1 MSNES
6 TLVLIK
12 PDGVNRA
19 LIGKVIE
26 KLESTGLKI
35 TGMKLI
41 LINKDLASKHYEE
54 HKDKPFF
61 SSLVNFITSSP
72 VVALALNGENAIQ
85 KTRTMMG
92 STNPLESSPGTI
104 RGDFGLSLEKNVI
117 HGSANENDA
126 LREIKLYF
134 SEDEIINYDRSVDN
148 WVSWLMNSYYFL
160 SRTPKGF

>member
-41 LINKDLASKHYEE
+41 LIDKDLASKHYEE

-85 KTRTMMG
+85 KTRTIMG

-134 SEDEIINYDRSVDN
+134 SEEEIINYDRSVDN
-148 WVSWLMNSYYFL
+148 WVS
-160 SRTPKGF
+160 

>member
-35 TGMKLI
+35 TGMKLV
-41 LINKDLASKHYEE
+41 LIDKDLASKHYEE

-104 RGDFGLSLEKNVI
+104 RGDFGISLEKNVI

-148 WVSWLMNSYYFL
+148 WVS
-160 SRTPKGF
+160 

>member
-41 LINKDLASKHYEE
+41 LIDKDLASKHYEE

-134 SEDEIINYDRSVDN
+134 SEEEIINYDRSVDN

>member
-41 LINKDLASKHYEE
+41 LIDKDLASKHYEQ

-134 SEDEIINYDRSVDN
+134 SEEEIINYDRSVDN
-148 WVSWLMNSYYFL
+148 WVS
-160 SRTPKGF
+160 

>member
-35 TGMKLI
+35 TGMKLV
-41 LINKDLASKHYEE
+41 LIDKDLASKHYEE

-72 VVALALNGENAIQ
+72 VVVLALNGENAIQ

-104 RGDFGLSLEKNVI
+104 RGDFGISLEKNVI

-126 LREIKLYF
+126 IREIKLYF

-148 WVSWLMNSYYFL
+148 WIS
-160 SRTPKGF
+160 

>member
-41 LINKDLASKHYEE
+41 LIDKDLASKHYEE
-54 HKDKPFF
+54 HKDTPFF

-134 SEDEIINYDRSVDN
+134 SEEEIINYDRSVDN
-148 WVSWLMNSYYFL
+148 WVS
-160 SRTPKGF
+160 

>member
-41 LINKDLASKHYEE
+41 LIDKDLASKHYEE

-134 SEDEIINYDRSVDN
+134 SEQEIINYDRSVDN
-148 WVSWLMNSYYFL
+148 WVS
-160 SRTPKGF
+160 

>member
-117 HGSANENDA
+117 HGSANEKDA

-134 SEDEIINYDRSVDN
+134 SEEEIINYDRSVDN
-148 WVSWLMNSYYFL
+148 WVS
-160 SRTPKGF
+160 

>member
-134 SEDEIINYDRSVDN
+134 SEDEIINYDRSVDD
-148 WVSWLMNSYYFL
+148 WVS
-160 SRTPKGF
+160 

>member
-41 LINKDLASKHYEE
+41 LIDKDLASKHYEE

-148 WVSWLMNSYYFL
+148 WVS
-160 SRTPKGF
+160 

>member
-41 LINKDLASKHYEE
+41 LIDKDLASKHYEE

-92 STNPLESSPGTI
+92 STNPLESNPGTI

-134 SEDEIINYDRSVDN
+134 SEEEIINYDRSVDN
-148 WVSWLMNSYYFL
+148 WVS
-160 SRTPKGF
+160 

>member
-41 LINKDLASKHYEE
+41 LIDKDLASKHYEE

-104 RGDFGLSLEKNVI
+104 RGDFGISLEKNVI

-126 LREIKLYF
+126 IREIKLYF

-148 WVSWLMNSYYFL
+148 WIS
-160 SRTPKGF
+160 

>member
-41 LINKDLASKHYEE
+41 LIDKDLASKHYEE

-126 LREIKLYF
+126 LRELKLYF
-134 SEDEIINYDRSVDN
+134 SEEEIINYDRSVDN
-148 WVSWLMNSYYFL
+148 WVS
-160 SRTPKGF
+160 

>member
-134 SEDEIINYDRSVDN
+134 SEEEIINYNRSVDN
-148 WVSWLMNSYYFL
+148 WVS
-160 SRTPKGF
+160 

>member
-12 PDGVNRA
+12 RDGVNRA

-41 LINKDLASKHYEE
+41 LIDKDLASKHYEE

-134 SEDEIINYDRSVDN
+134 SEEEIINYDRSVDN
-148 WVSWLMNSYYFL
+148 WVS
-160 SRTPKGF
+160 

>member
-41 LINKDLASKHYEE
+41 LIDKDLASKHYEE

-134 SEDEIINYDRSVDN
+134 SEEEIINNDRSVDN
-148 WVSWLMNSYYFL
+148 WVS
-160 SRTPKGF
+160 

>member
-104 RGDFGLSLEKNVI
+104 RGDVGLSHEKNVI

-134 SEDEIINYDRSVDN
+134 WEDEIINYDRSVDN
-148 WVSWLMNSYYFL
+148 WVS
-160 SRTPKGF
+160 

>member
-41 LINKDLASKHYEE
+41 LIDKDLASKHYEE

-104 RGDFGLSLEKNVI
+104 RGDFGLSIEKNVI

>member
-41 LINKDLASKHYEE
+41 LIDKDLASKHYEE

-134 SEDEIINYDRSVDN
+134 SEEEIINYARSVDN
-148 WVSWLMNSYYFL
+148 WVS
-160 SRTPKGF
+160 

>member
-41 LINKDLASKHYEE
+41 LIDKDLASKHYEE

-134 SEDEIINYDRSVDN
+134 SEEEIINYDRSVDK
-148 WVSWLMNSYYFL
+148 WVS
-160 SRTPKGF
+160 

>member
-41 LINKDLASKHYEE
+41 LIDKDLASKHYKE

-134 SEDEIINYDRSVDN
+134 SEEEIINYDRSVDN
-148 WVSWLMNSYYFL
+148 WVS
-160 SRTPKGF
+160 

>member
-41 LINKDLASKHYEE
+41 LIDKDLASKHYEE

-92 STNPLESSPGTI
+92 STKPLESSPGTI

-148 WVSWLMNSYYFL
+148 WVS
-160 SRTPKGF
+160 

>member
-41 LINKDLASKHYEE
+41 LIDKDLASKHYEE

-85 KTRTMMG
+85 KTRMMMG

-134 SEDEIINYDRSVDN
+134 SEEEIINYDRSVDN
-148 WVSWLMNSYYFL
+148 WVS
-160 SRTPKGF
+160 

>member
-41 LINKDLASKHYEE
+41 LIDKDLASKHYEE

-117 HGSANENDA
+117 HGSANEKDA

-134 SEDEIINYDRSVDN
+134 SEEEIINYDRSVDN
-148 WVSWLMNSYYFL
+148 WVS
-160 SRTPKGF
+160 

>member
-41 LINKDLASKHYEE
+41 LIDKDLASKHYEE

-92 STNPLESSPGTI
+92 STNPLDSSPGTI

-134 SEDEIINYDRSVDN
+134 SEEEIINYDRSVDN
-148 WVSWLMNSYYFL
+148 WVS
-160 SRTPKGF
+160 

>member
-41 LINKDLASKHYEE
+41 LIDKDLASKHYEE

-134 SEDEIINYDRSVDN
+134 SEEEIINYDRSVDD
-148 WVSWLMNSYYFL
+148 WVS
-160 SRTPKGF
+160 

>member
-41 LINKDLASKHYEE
+41 LIDKDLASKHYEE

-104 RGDFGLSLEKNVI
+104 RGDLGLSLEKNVI

-134 SEDEIINYDRSVDN
+134 SEDEIINYDRSVDD
-148 WVSWLMNSYYFL
+148 WVS
-160 SRTPKGF
+160 